1 MDYCHAC
8 RRHLNGALACAGCG
22 TPAEYLPPAAA
33 GGPPVPAA
41 PYGSARPEEPAD
53 PFADSIVVLSGA
65 HSGRAGARRR
75 ATHRRRRRT
84 MLTVGLGLVLAIGG
98 TVSLARIITEGQKT
112 DRAAEVVLTDGNGPQ
127 DPAPLP
133 SGKAT
138 PGAPAALK
146 PVKASGAAKA
156 IAGGTQSAGPGASA
170 EGTPEPGPSASASA
184 SGKTGPTKGV
194 TGHGP
199 SVKPG
204 QSGKPSPST
213 SGTAQP
219 PSPTPSPSPTPTK
232 GCFLW
237 VFC

>member
-1 MDYCHAC
+1 MP
-8 RRHLNGALACAGCG
+8 
-22 TPAEYLPPAAA
+22 T
-33 GGPPVPAA
+33 A
-41 PYGSARPEEPAD
+41 PYGGSARREEPAD
-53 PFADSIVVLSGA
+53 PFADSIVVLSGG
-65 HSGRAGARRR
+65 HDGRAGARRR

-98 TVSLARIITEGQKT
+98 TFALARIVTEGQKT

-133 SGKAT
+133 SGKGT

-156 IAGGTQSAGPGASA
+156 TAGGTQSAVPGASA
-170 EGTPEPGPSASASA
+170 EGSAQPGPTASASA
-184 SGKTGPTKGV
+184 SGKTGPTKDA
-194 TGHGP
+194 TGPGP

-204 QSGKPSPST
+204 QSGKPSPT
-213 SGTAQP
+213 GSGTAQP
-219 PSPTPSPSPTPTK
+219 PPPSPSPSPTK